1 MPDITVQRHGDR
13 WAILEPDAESPTKE
27 FETREA
33 AELAARAMAG
43 DGRVNVREEDP
54 SSLDR
59 AQDHGA
65 GAPEGTP
72 AGGPTG
78 VSARERTR
86 SNQAG
91 L

>member
-13 WAILEPDAESPTKE
+13 WAILEPGTASPTKE
-27 FETREA
+27 FETLEA
-33 AELAARAMAG
+33 ARSAARALAG
-43 DGRVNVREEDP
+43 GGRVDVREDDP
-54 SSLDR
+54 TGLAD

-72 AGGPTG
+72 PGGPHG
-78 VSARERTR
+78 VSGRERAR

>member
-1 MPDITVQRHGDR
+1 MAEITVQRHGDR
-13 WAILEPDAESPTKE
+13 WAILEPGVESPTKE

-33 AELAARAMAG
+33 AELAARALAG
-43 DGRVNVREEDP
+43 DGEVHVREDDP
-54 SSLDR
+54 TGLAD

-72 AGGPTG
+72 AGGATG
-78 VSARERTR
+78 VSGRERAR
-86 SNQAG
+86 INQAG